1 MSDYIE
7 GLQHI
12 LFVFDGCFD
21 NGSQDGK
28 VFGSKHSLELT
39 GDFLFHFDI
48 SDCLF

>member
-1 MSDYIE
+1 MCDYIQ

-28 VFGSKHSLELT
+28 VLG
-39 GDFLFHFDI
+39 GDSPASAQPST
-48 SDCLF
+48 SDAAACG